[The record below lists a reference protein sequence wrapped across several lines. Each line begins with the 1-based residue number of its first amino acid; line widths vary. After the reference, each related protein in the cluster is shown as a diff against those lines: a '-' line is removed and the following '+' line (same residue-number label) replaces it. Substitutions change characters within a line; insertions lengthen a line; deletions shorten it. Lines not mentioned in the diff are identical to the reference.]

1 MLFLLSSVRNV
12 VHTNIL
18 KAINT
23 VRRLFKKD
31 LIVCLCAHVRA
42 CVCTYKCVY
51 APLCSCLEPAEA
63 RGGGF
68 RSPGTRVIG
77 GEFPSSCELNMVSME
92 K

>member
-42 CVCTYKCVY
+42 CVCTYMCVY
-51 APLCSCLEPAEA
+51 APLYSCLEPAEA
-63 RGGGF
+63 RGRG
-68 RSPGTRVIG
+68 S
-77 GEFPSSCELNMVSME
+77 EALELELQVVSFQVAGN
-92 K
+92 